1 MKSKDELLEL
11 ILNDNEAFNE
21 YICENSDNGIDMSEV
36 DLSNSEIRDVIF
48 KNIDFTSSTFSD
60 SHLFNVQFIEC
71 DLTSAD
77 FTRSTVT
84 ECDFSNSV
92 LNGTDFSYATLDYC
106 NFNEADMAGSV
117 FGESD
122 LSNSDLSTSY
132 NLNACRFDEGTVW
145 PDDDML
151 PDNFDGMYASD
162 LSSLQDEDDEN
173 QVSDY

>member
-1 MKSKDELLEL
+1 MKSKDELVDL
-11 ILNDNEAFNE
+11 ILNDAEEFNN
-21 YICENSDNGIDMSEV
+21 YACDCADSGLDMSEV
-36 DLSNSEIRDVIF
+36 DLSGSEIRDVVF

-60 SHLFNVQFIEC
+60 SHLFNVQFVEC
-71 DLTSAD
+71 DMTSAD
-77 FTRSTVT
+77 FTRSTLT

-92 LNGTDFSYATLDYC
+92 LNGTDFSYAVVDYC
-106 NFNEADMAGSV
+106 NFNEADMAGAV
-117 FGESD
+117 FGESE

-151 PDNFDGMYASD
+151 PENFDGMYSSD
-162 LSSLQDEDDEN
+162 LSSLQDEEDEN